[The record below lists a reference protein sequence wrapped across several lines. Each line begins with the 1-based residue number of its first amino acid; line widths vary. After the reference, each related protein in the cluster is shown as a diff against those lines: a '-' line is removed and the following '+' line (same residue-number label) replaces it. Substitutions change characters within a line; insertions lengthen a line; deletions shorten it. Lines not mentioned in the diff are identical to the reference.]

1 MRALARVALAL
12 AVLAAAAL
20 GGLGWWLSGY
30 VGSDAFGARLREA
43 VRGATGQEPGWEAL
57 EVGVLPPRVRV
68 EQAKL
73 GDGTAL
79 AVERAELRVALLP
92 LLAGAVVIDRV
103 AIEGGVLRVVRT
115 ADGLRWPWQGPAAQ
129 PAPGAAPGEPGGA
142 EPRAPGGTAPAEPGG
157 AAPSAPEGEG
167 GFTFAVRRLD
177 VENTRLTFEDR
188 TVTPPV
194 TLVLA
199 DLEARARTSEA
210 RALVFS
216 GSARVGEGGL
226 RGEGRVDTSGTL
238 AATLTLERLP
248 AAAFA
253 PYLGDGATLGGALDG
268 TLALRGPA
276 RAPDAADLEVRIG
289 DAAFAIGDAA
299 IRGPVSLAAE
309 LRGALDRPTGTF
321 ALDATGAELLYGGG
335 IVRKPPGAAASA
347 EGRLT
352 TAPDG
357 RIEIEQVRVRLKD
370 IGGQGSLG
378 FGGGRPL
385 AARLDAPP
393 FPVADL
399 GELVPGLAP
408 LAPEGRAALEALE
421 LRTPP
426 LALAGRIV
434 LDGVRVS
441 PDGRGPIVLH
451 GALVGAGDGLR
462 SEGLV
467 AEAGGQ
473 PAALALAV
481 AGLGGTPRHQTRIV
495 LEHADAQPLLAALT
509 GESEAMTGP
518 LGAAAELAGPLA
530 GGEAW
535 LAGLSGTARVAAGP
549 GRIPGVAPFELVVE
563 QLRKTIGGLGE
574 GRRARL
580 ERFYGD
586 RFESLAGRF
595 TVSDGVARSDD
606 LVLRYPGYALELT
619 GTVRLADRGLDAR
632 GRLVL
637 EEEAY
642 AALAG
647 EEPRPGGRERVLPLA
662 AVGGTLDE
670 PRIAIDAQAA
680 LALAATFATAGKR
693 DKLERKLDRA
703 LGEGAGRSVLD
714 ALDGLFAPREP
725 RR

>member
-1 MRALARVALAL
+1 MRTFLRVAVGAV
-12 AVLAAAAL
+12 VLAAAAL
-20 GGLGWWLSGY
+20 AGLGWWLSGY
-30 VGSDAFGARLREA
+30 VASDAFQARLREA
-43 VRGATGQEPGWEAL
+43 VREATGQEPSWTAL

-73 GDGTAL
+73 GDGSAL
-79 AVERAELRVALLP
+79 AVARAELRVAVLP
-92 LLAGAVVIDRV
+92 LLAGAIVVDRV
-103 AIEGGVLRVVRT
+103 AIEGGVLHAVRT
-115 ADGLRWPWQGPAAQ
+115 ADGLRWPWQGPAAK
-129 PAPGAAPGEPGGA
+129 PDPGPVAREPGGA
-142 EPRAPGGTAPAEPGG
+142 EPRAPDRA
-157 AAPSAPEGEG
+157 G
-167 GFTFAVRRLD
+167 GFAFAVRRLD
-177 VENTRLTFEDR
+177 VEDTRLGLEDR

-199 DLEARARTSEA
+199 DLEARARA
-210 RALVFS
+210 HGVRALAFA

-226 RGEGRVDTSGTL
+226 RGEGQVDASGAL
-238 AATLTLERLP
+238 AATLTLEGLP
-248 AAAFA
+248 AASFA
-253 PYLGDGATLGGALDG
+253 PYLGPGATLGGALDG
-268 TLALRGPA
+268 TLVLRGPA
-276 RAPDAADLEVRIG
+276 RAPDAADLAVRIG
-289 DAAFAIGDAA
+289 DAAFELDQAA
-299 IRGPVSLAAE
+299 IRGPVSLEAE

-347 EGRLT
+347 EGRLA

-370 IGGQGSLG
+370 IGGQGALG

-385 AARLDAPP
+385 AARFDAPP
-393 FPVADL
+393 FPVAGLDA
-399 GELVPGLAP
+399 LVPALAP
-408 LAPEGRAALEALE
+408 LALDGRAAVEGLQLTA
-421 LRTPP
+421 PP
-426 LALAGRIV
+426 LALVGRVV
-434 LDGVRVS
+434 LDGVRLR
-441 PDGRGPIVLH
+441 PDGRGPIGLR
-451 GALVGAGDGLR
+451 GALAFEGAGLR
-462 SEGLV
+462 SNGLV

-473 PAALALAV
+473 PATVELTV
-481 AGLGGTPRHQTRIV
+481 AGLDGAPRHQTRIT

-509 GESEAMTGP
+509 GEPEAMTGP
-518 LGAAAELAGPLA
+518 LDAAAELAGPLA
-530 GGEAW
+530 GGGAW
-535 LAGLSGTARVAAGP
+535 LAGLTGTARVAAGP
-549 GRIPGVAPFELVVE
+549 GRIPGVAPFERVVE
-563 QLRKTIGGLGE
+563 QLRETIGGLGE

-586 RFESLAGRF
+586 RFESLSGRF
-595 TVSDGVARSDD
+595 TVSEGTARSDD
-606 LVLRYPGYALELT
+606 LVLRYPGYALELA
-619 GTVRLADRGLDAR
+619 GAVRLADRALDAR

-647 EEPRPGGRERVLPLA
+647 EEPQPGARARVLPLA

-693 DKLERKLDRA
+693 DKLERKLDRV